1 MENKHAYLIIA
12 HNQPELLKILL
23 KSLDY
28 SDNDIYVHL
37 DKKMGNIS
45 LDPYYEAVKYS
56 GLYFLSNRLDVR
68 WGDFSQIECEL
79 RLLEASIP
87 QKYQYYHLM
96 SGVDLPLK
104 SQEEIHSFFNR
115 HAGTE
120 YVHFDAEQIDPLS
133 YKRVSKYIFI
143 QKRNKNLFEKIIYK
157 IMMILQFGVDRG
169 KKTKLIYQKGANWFS
184 ITHALAE
191 YVVSNRSLIEKQF
204 KYTLCADEVFLQT
217 LVANSNFMNF
227 VSENN
232 FSDNYETIQYCI
244 DWNRGNPYEFRL
256 NDFNYL
262 INSKMLYARK
272 FNWNV
277 DSEIVL
283 KIYENIKNQIPNKKS

>member
-1 MENKHAYLIIA
+1 MKNKHAYLIIA

-23 KSLDY
+23 KTLDY
-28 SDNDIYVHL
+28 PDNDIYVHL
-37 DKKMGNIS
+37 DKKMGNIC
-45 LDPYYEAVKYS
+45 LEPFYEIVKYS
-56 GLYFLSNRLDVR
+56 GLVFLSNRLDVK

-87 QKYQYYHLM
+87 QEYQYYHLM

-104 SQEEIHSFFNR
+104 SQKEIHDFFEE
-115 HAGTE
+115 HEGTE
-120 YVHFDAEQIDPLS
+120 FVHFDAPYIDSLS

-143 QKRNKNLFEKIIYK
+143 QKRNKNWIEKIIYK

-169 KKTKLIYQKGANWFS
+169 KKTKLVYQKGANWFS
-184 ITHALAE
+184 ITNSLAE
-191 YVVSNRSLIEKQF
+191 YVVSNRLLIEKQF
-204 KYTLCADEVFLQT
+204 KHTLCADEVFLQT
-217 LVANSNFMNF
+217 LIASSDFINV

-244 DWNRGNPYEFRL
+244 DWKRGNPYEFRAG
-256 NDFNYL
+256 DFDAL
-262 INSKMLYARK
+262 MNSNMLYARK

-277 DSEIVL
+277 DSEIVQR
-283 KIYENIKNQIPNKKS
+283 IYEKVVNSNTGQEK

>member
-1 MENKHAYLIIA
+1 MKNKHAYLIIA

-23 KSLDY
+23 KTLDY
-28 SDNDIYVHL
+28 SENDIYVHL
-37 DKKMGNIS
+37 DKKMGNIC
-45 LDPYYEAVKYS
+45 LEQFYEVVKYS
-56 GLYFLSNRLDVR
+56 GLFFLSNRLDVR

-79 RLLEASIP
+79 QLLEASIP

-104 SQEEIHSFFNR
+104 TQKEIHSFFDK

-120 YVHFDAEQIDPLS
+120 FVHFDAPQIDPLS
-133 YKRVSKYIFI
+133 YTRVSKYIFI
-143 QKRNKNLFEKIIYK
+143 QKRRKNWIEKIIYK
-157 IMMILQFGVDRG
+157 IMMIVQFRVDRG
-169 KKTKLIYQKGANWFS
+169 KGTKLVYQKGANWFS
-184 ITHALAE
+184 ITNALAE

-217 LVANSNFMNF
+217 LIASSDFINF
-227 VSENN
+227 VSKNN

-244 DWNRGNPYEFRL
+244 DWKRGNPYEFRT
-256 NDFNYL
+256 NDFNNL
-262 INSKMLYARK
+262 MDSNMLYARK
-272 FNWNV
+272 FNWNI

-283 KIYENIKNQIPNKKS
+283 RICEKILDSNSK